1 MHQKMERMSQG
12 ARPQASAAPPVKWN
26 ERLQLSRKAY
36 FKNQGTLENFSDH
49 KPQSESRHL
58 SRWCCSL
65 LSETFLLQAWGQV
78 LLFNLEGR
86 GINAYSTLLKSRLLN
101 YYFLG
106 FKDRSQRTMK
116 EPLGWHNCLCKGF
129 YDHLSLYD
137 LFKLKCLRHGLNIW
151 ALSRVGLIMPFLEV
165 RMRKQRLT
173 VGSIAVYSNRL
184 RVKPMG
190 MEVGPWHYQQVK
202 KHFSGNPVVSIDLR
216 KCVKRERR
224 LS

>member
-49 KPQSESRHL
+49 KPQTESRHL

-65 LSETFLLQAWGQV
+65 LSETFVLQAWGQV

-129 YDHLSLYD
+129 YDHLSLYN
-137 LFKLKCLRHGLNIW
+137 LFKLNIDIFKCMRHGLTIW
-151 ALSRVGLIMPFLEV
+151 TLSRVGLIIPSLEV
-165 RMRKQRLT
+165 RMRNKGWRWEGSQFT
-173 VGSIAVYSNRL
+173 VTGWESSPWGW
-184 RVKPMG
+184 KG
-190 MEVGPWHYQQVK
+190 GPDTINK
-202 KHFSGNPVVSIDLR
+202 
-216 KCVKRERR
+216 
-224 LS
+224 